1 MAAEAAREFGVA
13 RSKIRHGLFLALG
26 LLVFG
31 VWILT
36 LGGESIPDRNW
47 IGLLALGLGLGLGFY
62 AWRAGRRAGV
72 QLRIDESGIWFK
84 DWGVTVPW
92 RDVADAYQTGHR
104 LQPFVA
110 LRLEHPER
118 FIGAL
123 SAPEARKLQG
133 DRLWKAPEL
142 RIPNGAVDAPQRELL
157 DLLRAGLKVYASRG
171 EEPQSTAMRRG
182 WDRARNIG
190 G

>member
-1 MAAEAAREFGVA
+1 MAAETARQFGVA
-13 RSKIRHGLFLALG
+13 RSKIRHGLILALG
-26 LLVFG
+26 LLAFG
-31 VWILT
+31 VWILFF
-36 LGGESIPDRNW
+36 GGDSIPDRNW
-47 IGLLALGLGLGLGFY
+47 IGLLALGLGSGLGFH
-62 AWRAGRRAGV
+62 AWRIALRAGV
-72 QLRIDESGIWFK
+72 QLRIDERGIWFK
-84 DWGVTVPW
+84 GWGVTVPW
-92 RDVADAYQTGHR
+92 REVADVYQTGHR

-157 DLLRAGLKVYASRG
+157 DLLRAGLKVYASKR
-171 EEPQSTAMRRG
+171 
-182 WDRARNIG
+182 
-190 G
+190 